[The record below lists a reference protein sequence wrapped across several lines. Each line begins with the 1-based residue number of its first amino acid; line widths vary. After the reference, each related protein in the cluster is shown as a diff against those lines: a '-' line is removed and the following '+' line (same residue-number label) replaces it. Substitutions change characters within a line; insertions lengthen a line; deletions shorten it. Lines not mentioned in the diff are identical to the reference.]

1 MRPRFD
7 LVLIPTSVLVTAA
20 AAAAAAVAV
29 AGCAV
34 DPSADA
40 LGPPRQSALSGACG
54 LGDEVLAT
62 ETLTTASIPTLSTI
76 ERAQIVAAVQES
88 AHTDVTTA
96 EEAFDRVD
104 DHEIHRTV
112 LRDSG
117 TNQFYVELKYHAGD
131 NPYGAVFYWGTAHK
145 GAAIHD
151 GFPEECGPLT
161 YDPDRG
167 DTAPACAGFLTYAN
181 TAPLEAL
188 DAFLPSH
195 VAQAIVTARTTA
207 SFDSVASVVAVDG
220 VADVRLQQLLAAART
235 AGLVGADC
243 SGIYDRLAL
252 STAEESSLLAFVN
265 EASADELHGV
275 LSFLINHTVVG
286 NLIAG
291 RPFATA
297 ADLSATYGVGPAVLR
312 ALRNAATFRGPWE
325 ELVGALNEIDH
336 PDAQIRIDT
345 HFDWAPLVTGAANFS
360 SMECFGISPSL
371 LPAGATL
378 RASPADDAEVL
389 QQVGEAITSANY
401 LGELSVHPAP
411 GLADLEHRAAGG
423 SFLGCYVTYHPNPW
437 VYDYQTFF
445 VDQDTGG
452 SVLITLHY
460 VE

>member
-1 MRPRFD
+1 MRLRFD
-7 LVLIPTSVLVTAA
+7 LVLILTSAFFTAA
-20 AAAAAAVAV
+20 AT
-29 AGCAV
+29 GCAL
-34 DPSADA
+34 DPSTDA
-40 LGPPRQSALSGACG
+40 LGPPRQSALGACG

-62 ETLTTASIPTLSTI
+62 ETLTPADLPTLSDL

-96 EEAFDRVD
+96 DEAFDRVD
-104 DHEIHRTV
+104 DHEINRTV
-112 LRDSG
+112 LRDSS
-117 TNQFYVELKYHAGD
+117 TNQFYVELEYGAGD

-151 GFPEECGPLT
+151 GVPEECGPLT
-161 YDPDRG
+161 FNPDRG

-188 DAFLPSH
+188 DAYLPSH

-207 SFDSVASVVAVDG
+207 PFDSVASLGAVDG

-243 SGIYDRLAL
+243 SGIYDRLAV
-252 STAEESSLLAFVN
+252 STAEESALVALVN
-265 EASADELHGV
+265 EASADEIHGV
-275 LSFLINHTVVG
+275 LAFLINHTVVG

-325 ELVGALNEIDH
+325 ELVGAVNVIDH

-345 HFDWAPLVTGAANFS
+345 HFDWAPLVTGVTDFS
-360 SMECFGISPSL
+360 SMECFGIDPTL
-371 LPAGATL
+371 LSAGATL
-378 RASPADDAEVL
+378 RPSSGDGAEVL

-411 GLADLEHRAAGG
+411 GIADLSHRIAGG

-445 VDQDTGG
+445 VDQDTGA